1 MAKSPTTDEPFER
14 PAEGRAGN
22 RGIPP
27 GLIVGGLLGGA
38 MLLTMI
44 ILLAL
49 ALAELR
55 TARQHIESQDAKATL
70 QLQAVQPALEEVP
83 ALVDDAG
90 PLVEE
95 IAGFFEPL
103 TGETGLN
110 SFTAE
115 LPELLGGADRLL
127 TAAVPL
133 AQGLAAS
140 DLPATVAETRELVA
154 LLSASDLPRTVA
166 AANELITVLS
176 GGDRLAATLDSGRR
190 ILESVEALG
199 LPRRAARSTRR
210 LKTLLAVQRTA
221 LRVLD
226 RSAEIQRKTLK
237 HVRSLDRKTVALEP
251 VG

>member
-1 MAKSPTTDEPFER
+1 
-14 PAEGRAGN
+14 
-22 RGIPP
+22 
-27 GLIVGGLLGGA
+27 

-70 QLQAVQPALEEVP
+70 QLQAIQPALEDVP
-83 ALVDDAG
+83 DLVDEAR
-90 PLVEE
+90 PLIEDVVEL
-95 IAGFFEPL
+95 FEPL
-103 TGETGLN
+103 TGGTGLAG
-110 SFTAE
+110 FTDE
-115 LPELLGGADRLL
+115 LPELLDGADRLVS
-127 TAAVPL
+127 TAVPL
-133 AQGLAAS
+133 LQGLAAS

-154 LLSASDLPRTVA
+154 LLKANGLPETVA
-166 AANELITVLS
+166 GANELIAALS
-176 GGDRLAATLDSGRR
+176 EGDRLAATLDAGRQVLDR
-190 ILESVEALG
+190 VAALG

-210 LKTLLAVQRTA
+210 LKTLLATQRTA
-221 LRVLD
+221 LHVLE